1 MSFVKLFKKY
11 FTSYLFILPAILM
24 FIVFSIY
31 PFYKIFALSVYNWDG
46 ISSTMKFV
54 GLEQYMHIL
63 TKNPNFWTAMGN
75 AAYIT
80 LLALIVQNG
89 LALLLAL
96 LVNRE
101 IKGDNIYRTI
111 FFLPPVLSGIVVGL
125 IWKWIYDSNYGILNH
140 FLVSL
145 GWKDLRNFAWLAE
158 VKTSLTAVAV
168 VHMWKG
174 FGYGFII
181 LLAGLQTIPKELY
194 EAAKVDGADAWQQ
207 FKHITV
213 PSMISVFTLVSIL
226 TILGTM
232 QIFDLIYSM
241 TRGGPAGHTHVPI
254 TRIYEYMANGEFGY
268 SSAMSVVFGMI
279 LFIVSILQLKF
290 LKKMK
295 QYE

>member
-1 MSFVKLFKKY
+1 MTKLSREK
-11 FTSYLFILPAILM
+11 TVNLLFILPALTL
-24 FIVFSIY
+24 FLVFNFY
-31 PFYKIFALSVYNWDG
+31 PLLRTFQLSFFEWDG
-46 ISSTMKFV
+46 IALKMKFV
-54 GLEQYMHIL
+54 GFAQYAHIL
-63 TKNPNFWTAMGN
+63 TQNPAFWQSMAN
-75 AAYIT
+75 AAYVT
-80 LLALIVQNG
+80 VLALTLQNG

-101 IKGDNIYRTI
+101 IRGDNIYRTI
-111 FFLPPVLSGIVVGL
+111 FFLPPVLSGVVVGL
-125 IWKWIYDSNYGILNH
+125 IWKWIYDGNYGILNH
-140 FLVSL
+140 FLANM
-145 GWKDLRNFAWLAE
+145 GWTGFINFAWLSE
-158 VKTSLTAVAV
+158 IKTSLTAVAI

-213 PSMISVFTLVSIL
+213 PSMIPVFTIVSIL
-226 TILGTM
+226 TILGSM

-268 SSAMSVVFGMI
+268 STAMAVVFGMV
-279 LFIVSILQLKF
+279 LLVVSMIQIEASRRMNNK
-290 LKKMK
+290 
-295 QYE
+295 